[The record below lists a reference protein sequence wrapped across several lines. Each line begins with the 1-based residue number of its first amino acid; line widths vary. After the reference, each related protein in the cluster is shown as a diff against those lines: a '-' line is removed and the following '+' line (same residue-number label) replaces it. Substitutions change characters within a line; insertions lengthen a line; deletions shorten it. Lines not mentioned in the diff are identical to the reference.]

1 MMANSG
7 VGMEKGEHL
16 LLVGMQIGAA
26 IMIFSVAFPPKARTT
41 STT

>member
-7 VGMEKGEHL
+7 VGMGKGGHL
-16 LLVGMQIGAA
+16 LLLGMQIGAT
-26 IMIFSVAFPPKARTT
+26 IVRFSVVFPPKARIP